1 MRNNRML
8 VKIVVFT
15 VIDRVLRILLPD
27 KILPA
32 GSIQKNISLDET
44 AKEIFKKKT
53 SLELNDNYF
62 EQLYTFSRLNHQAI
76 NIEVTYFVLVPA
88 YSLRVD
94 DKKLFIDAFFIKKNS
109 SDYRVISY
117 AIRRLQWKIEYTNVV
132 YSLLPSEFTLSEL
145 QTVYE
150 AILGRSLDKRNFRKK
165 MLSLGLLRASGRKR
179 TGAVARPAM
188 IYEFKKRSPVMV
200 KVFK

>member
-15 VIDRVLRILLPD
+15 VIDRVLRVFLPD

-94 DKKLFIDAFFIKKNS
+94 DKKLFIDAFFIKGNS

-165 MLSLGLLRASGRKR
+165 MLSLGLLRASGKKR
-179 TGAVARPAM
+179 RGMIARPAM